1 MIQLELFTDRPDK
14 ADGLYFFRLDFGII
28 SRYSKSFDLKKI
40 PDLKNQALMIQ
51 IYFWDPE
58 VIELKEKYGLTGFE
72 LCKL

>member
-1 MIQLELFTDRPDK
+1 MKQLELFTDRPEI
-14 ADGLYFFRLDFGII
+14 ADGLYFFKLDFGVV

-40 PDLKNQALMIQ
+40 PNLENQALMIQ

-58 VIELKEKYGLTGFE
+58 VIELKEKYGFTGFE